1 MSVFS
6 VPPSDPAALPVA
18 AAAAPKVH
26 CSNCDAVCC
35 RLLVVLLPG
44 DDVPARFMDVSD
56 AGLDVMKRG
65 EDGWCVAL
73 DGATHRCSIYETRPQ
88 ICRKFHMGGPYC
100 REVRDEYYLAHPRD
114 IPHVLT

>member
-1 MSVFS
+1 
-6 VPPSDPAALPVA
+6 VPVIPLPTPVPAPAPAV
-18 AAAAPKVH
+18 AAAPKVH

-73 DGATHRCSIYETRPQ
+73 ESATHRCSIYETRPQ

-100 REVRDEYYLAHPRD
+100 REVRNDYYDAHPRG
-114 IPHVLT
+114 IPLVLT